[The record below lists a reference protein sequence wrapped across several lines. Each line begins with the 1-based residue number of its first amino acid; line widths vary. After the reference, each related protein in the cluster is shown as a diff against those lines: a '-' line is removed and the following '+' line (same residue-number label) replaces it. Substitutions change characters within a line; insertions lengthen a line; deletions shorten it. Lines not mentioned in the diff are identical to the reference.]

1 MRMRAM
7 KQFDFIRKEQYN
19 CIENIWATLLKTQGI
34 AYPLMFAENWGFTI
48 FPPEKTDDIIG
59 FRIGGGQY
67 RVMECLSTYLGV
79 VTKYYEE
86 ENTATQLALLDQ
98 ELEAGHFVMIEADS
112 YYFPWKF
119 VEERHDFIHYGL
131 IVGRD
136 AQSGDYQCLD
146 PFENSDLNKL
156 TRENLIKGKLHC
168 MTIRN
173 EEPQEEVV
181 WQKIVEKAVG
191 IILLDDGISGIK
203 GIKKLALEIKS
214 GFCIAE
220 EIRGFEE
227 MIWLAPI
234 IFRISDIGSRRLNF
248 AECLRYLGE
257 NYGVEALYTYS
268 KALEKLG
275 GKWRRVRR
283 IMVTSATDKQKDYIP
298 MLSQIISQ
306 LADDEEQVA
315 IGLSKLVSGL

>member
-1 MRMRAM
+1 
-7 KQFDFIRKEQYN
+7 
-19 CIENIWATLLKTQGI
+19 
-34 AYPLMFAENWGFTI
+34 
-48 FPPEKTDDIIG
+48 
-59 FRIGGGQY
+59 
-67 RVMECLSTYLGV
+67 
-79 VTKYYEE
+79 
-86 ENTATQLALLDQ
+86 
-98 ELEAGHFVMIEADS
+98 
-112 YYFPWKF
+112 
-119 VEERHDFIHYGL
+119 
-131 IVGRD
+131 
-136 AQSGDYQCLD
+136 
-146 PFENSDLNKL
+146 
-156 TRENLIKGKLHC
+156 
-168 MTIRN
+168 
-173 EEPQEEVV
+173 
-181 WQKIVEKAVG
+181 
-191 IILLDDGISGIK
+191 
-203 GIKKLALEIKS
+203 
-214 GFCIAE
+214 
-220 EIRGFEE
+220 